1 MEVVT
6 GSVTVVV
13 AGSVFGVVL
22 GVVLGVVMGSAN
34 TAMPRVKQSA
44 TQRIRETIFFIVILP
59 FLCSY
64 CLISDDLC

>member
-22 GVVLGVVMGSAN
+22 GVVLGSAN

>member
-22 GVVLGVVMGSAN
+22 GVVLGSAN
-34 TAMPRVKQSA
+34 TAIPRVKQSA
-44 TQRIRETIFFIVILP
+44 TQRIRETIFFMVLLP

-64 CLISDDLC
+64 CLISDDLS

>member
-22 GVVLGVVMGSAN
+22 GVVLGSAN
-34 TAMPRVKQSA
+34 TAIPRVKQSA

-64 CLISDDLC
+64 CLISDDLS

>member
-22 GVVLGVVMGSAN
+22 GVVLGSAN

-64 CLISDDLC
+64 CLISDDL